1 MISCYWQRYL
11 KKTHDSPEPTIFQC
25 ASGQNSVCLK
35 TAINIFA
42 IRFVGWGSEPF
53 LSAGDESVGVGEKKT
68 FLILIMNN

>member
-1 MISCYWQRYL
+1 MISCYWQHYL
-11 KKTHDSPEPTIFQC
+11 KKPHDSTKPTIFQY

-42 IRFVGWGSEPF
+42 IRFVGWGSELF
-53 LSAGDESVGVGEKKT
+53 LSAGDESVGVKKN